1 MKAAGGMKFPFISPS
16 YLSCCNLKVR
26 YNLNRAWNT
35 LVGGVC
41 FETTSNVK
49 GIAMMG
55 FTKLVREHKDLITK
69 LRRDLHLIPEPAY
82 TEKKTSAYVAD
93 YLGRQG
99 LEVQT
104 GIAQT
109 GVVGLM
115 KLTRPGKTLMIRSDM
130 DALPVTETTGL
141 PFASTHE
148 GAMHACG
155 HDGHMSM
162 VLGAA
167 TILNKVKDK
176 LNGSIKFLF
185 QPAEE
190 GPGGAKPMIEA
201 GVMENPHVDF
211 SVGCHVWPAIP
222 EGSIGVKA
230 GYLMA
235 AMDRF
240 DIRIIGKG
248 GHGAMPHL
256 CVDALEVG
264 TQVVNALQ
272 RIASRQ
278 MNPLSPTVVTVGSFQ
293 AGTTFNVIPG
303 EAEMCGTTR
312 TFDRD
317 IWNSWPERVEK
328 IVRGVC
334 GSMGAEYELKYTQGY
349 PPLLNDESMAEVVRK
364 CARDIVGEERVI
376 EPEQTMGG
384 EDMAFYLEKSKGC
397 FFFLG
402 VGREG
407 CAPLHNPQFD
417 LNEDVLLTGVETY
430 CRVAFE
436 LLG

>member
-1 MKAAGGMKFPFISPS
+1 
-16 YLSCCNLKVR
+16 
-26 YNLNRAWNT
+26 
-35 LVGGVC
+35 
-41 FETTSNVK
+41 
-49 GIAMMG
+49 MMD

-130 DALPVTETTGL
+130 DALPVTEATGL
-141 PFASTHE
+141 PFASTHG

-176 LNGSIKFLF
+176 LNGNIKFLF

-317 IWNSWPERVEK
+317 IWKSWPERVEK

-334 GSMGAEYELKYTQGY
+334 GSMGADYELKYTQGY

-364 CARDIVGEERVI
+364 CAADVVGEERVI

-407 CAPLHNPQFD
+407 CAPLHNPEFD

>member
-1 MKAAGGMKFPFISPS
+1 MIEIK
-16 YLSCCNLKVR
+16 
-26 YNLNRAWNT
+26 
-35 LVGGVC
+35 
-41 FETTSNVK
+41 
-49 GIAMMG
+49 
-55 FTKLVREHKDLITK
+55 KLVQQHKDLIINT
-69 LRRDLHLIPEPAY
+69 RRDLHRIPEPAY
-82 TEKKTSAYVAD
+82 TEEKTSVYVAE
-93 YLGRQG
+93 YLRKED

-109 GVVGLM
+109 GVVALM
-115 KLTRPGKTLMIRSDM
+115 KRAGPGRTLMIRADM
-130 DALPVTETTGL
+130 DALPISEETGL
-141 PFASTHE
+141 PFASTHG

-155 HDGHMSM
+155 HDAHMAM

-167 TILNKVKDK
+167 TILNKVKDT
-176 LNGSIKFLF
+176 LNGNIKFLF

-190 GPGGAKPMIEA
+190 GPGGAKAMIEA
-201 GVMENPHVDF
+201 GVMKNPRVDH
-211 SVGCHVWPAIP
+211 SIGCHVWPAVP
-222 EGSIGVKA
+222 EGTIGVKA
-230 GYLMA
+230 GALMA

-240 DIRIIGKG
+240 DIRIVGKG

-264 TQVVNALQ
+264 SQVVNALQ

-278 MNPLSPTVVTVGSFQ
+278 MDPLDPTVVTIGSFH

-303 EAEMCGTTR
+303 EAELCGTTR

-317 IWNSWPERVEK
+317 IWTSWPERLEK

-334 GSMGAEYELKYTQGY
+334 QSMGADYELKYAQGY
-349 PPLLNDESMAEVVRK
+349 PPLFNDESMAEVVRR
-364 CARDIVGEERVI
+364 CAGEVVGEDQVI
-376 EPEQTMGG
+376 EPEPTMGG

-407 CAPLHNPQFD
+407 CAPLHNSKFD
-417 LNEDVLLTGVETY
+417 LNEEVLSIGVETY
-430 CRVAFE
+430 CRVALE
-436 LLG
+436 LLR

>member
-1 MKAAGGMKFPFISPS
+1 MD
-16 YLSCCNLKVR
+16 
-26 YNLNRAWNT
+26 
-35 LVGGVC
+35 
-41 FETTSNVK
+41 
-49 GIAMMG
+49 
-55 FTKLVREHKDLITK
+55 FTKMVRDHKDLIAK

-82 TEKKTSAYVAD
+82 TEKKTSTYVAD
-93 YLGRQG
+93 YLREQG

-104 GIAQT
+104 GMAQT

-115 KLTRPGKTLMIRSDM
+115 KLQSPGKTLMIRSDM
-130 DALPVTETTGL
+130 DALPVTEETGL
-141 PFASTHE
+141 PFASTHK

-162 VLGAA
+162 VLGAS
-167 TILNKVKDK
+167 TILTKVKDK
-176 LNGSIKFLF
+176 LKGNIKFLF

-201 GVMENPHVDF
+201 GVMENPTVDF
-211 SVGCHVWPAIP
+211 SVGCHLWPAIP
-222 EGSIGVKA
+222 ENTIGVRV
-230 GYLMA
+230 GRLMA

-264 TQVVNALQ
+264 TQVINALQ

-278 MNPLSPTVVTVGSFQ
+278 MNPLIPTVITVGSFK
-293 AGTTFNVIPG
+293 AGSTFNVIPG

-317 IWNSWPERVEK
+317 VWNSWPERIET
-328 IVRGVC
+328 IVHGVC
-334 GSMGAEYELKYTQGY
+334 KSMGADYELKYTQGY
-349 PPLLNDESMAEVVRK
+349 PPLLNDESMAAVVRK
-364 CARDIVGEERVI
+364 CATDAFGKERVI

-407 CAPLHNPQFD
+407 CAPLHSPKFD
-417 LNEDVLLTGVETY
+417 FNEDVLLTGVETY

-436 LLG
+436 LLS